1 MKLNSYITFKA
12 FTILISIL
20 LQTTPTI
27 AEPTTAPS
35 KYLGKMHINRK
46 SFLLI
51 NNKFILDNVSSDGI
65 YGRHF
70 EGDILLNVDQFK
82 EFAPSTSNNSEEARL
97 IFGGLFRT
105 KDYRWLNKTIPIQIS
120 SEHSLWELF
129 KISFILTEIE
139 SMSCLSFVPYTNQHD
154 YITITVS

>member
-1 MKLNSYITFKA
+1 M
-12 FTILISIL
+12 
-20 LQTTPTI
+20 
-27 AEPTTAPS
+27 
-35 KYLGKMHINRK
+35 
-46 SFLLI
+46 
-51 NNKFILDNVSSDGI
+51 SSDGI

-70 EGDILLNVDQFK
+70 EGDILLNVDQFN
-82 EFAPSTSNNSEEARL
+82 EIAASASNNSEMARL

-105 KDYRWLNKTIPIQIS
+105 KDYRWLNKTIPIQMS
-120 SEHSLWELF
+120 SEHNLWELF